1 MTSVQTEFNVTA
13 RRLLAE
19 KRDDFIVELFDHLR
33 QEIAELVDDA
43 RLTSLL
49 EASVTENIVA
59 AVNFLEGETSIGD
72 LDAPTGALVHARTL
86 AQRDVPL
93 SALFRAYRMGHAMFV
108 HMGIDLIADTDPRH
122 HIELTQQL
130 IGRTSDYI
138 DKVCEQVG
146 RAYETERDQWVG
158 DRGSI
163 RQQRVTEVL
172 SGRPVDLA
180 EIEPALGYRFAG
192 THVGV
197 QMWVG
202 AEAPDGDARLIFDE
216 ARRRLA
222 AAMGPVGHP
231 LLVPR
236 DEREMHIWFPVKPG
250 FRLSDDALAEAF
262 GKPAGL
268 TVHVALGR
276 PEPGIEGFR
285 LTSGQAKRVKD
296 VMLTSTHS
304 LPAAVT
310 YDQLGPAALMS
321 ADIDALRRFVRRILG
336 DLAKDGEREETLRDT
351 LRTFLSH
358 NRSYAATAQTMIMHR
373 NSVQYR
379 VNQALALCGRE
390 LTDLDV
396 ALDVQVALNAAHWL
410 GRAVLDPS

>member
-1 MTSVQTEFNVTA
+1 MTTVQTEFAQMA
-13 RRLLAE
+13 RQLIAD
-19 KRDDFIVELFDHLR
+19 KRDDFIVELFEYLR
-33 QEIAELVDDA
+33 REIGELSDDG
-43 RLTSLL
+43 RLTALL

-59 AVNFLEGETSIGD
+59 AANFLEGGTSIDD

-108 HMGIDLIADTDPRH
+108 HLGIDLVAETDPKH

-130 IGRTSDYI
+130 LGRTADYI

-163 RQQRVTEVL
+163 RQQRVSEVL
-172 SGRPVDLA
+172 SGRTVDLPETEA
-180 EIEPALGYRFAG
+180 ALGYRFAG
-192 THVGV
+192 THVGA
-197 QMWVG
+197 QMWV
-202 AEAPDGDARLIFDE
+202 APQAADADARQIFE
-216 ARRRLA
+216 ETRRRLA
-222 AAMGPVGHP
+222 AVLSPVGHP

-236 DEREMHIWFPVKPG
+236 DEREIHVWFPVRAGSVMP
-250 FRLSDDALAEAF
+250 DDALADVF
-262 GKPAGL
+262 GKSSPLA
-268 TVHVALGR
+268 VHVAIGR
-276 PEPGIEGFR
+276 PEPGIDGFR
-285 LTSGQAKRVKD
+285 LTNGQAKRVKD
-296 VMLTSTHS
+296 VMLTSTQS
-304 LPAAVT
+304 LPVTIT

-336 DLAKDGEREETLRDT
+336 DLAKNGEREETLRDT
-351 LRTFLSH
+351 LRAFLSH

-379 VNQALALCGRE
+379 VNQALALCDRE
-390 LTDLDV
+390 LNDVDV
-396 ALDVQVALNAAHWL
+396 ALDIQVALNAAHWL
-410 GRAVLDPS
+410 GRAVLDPA